1 MASKHYQLLT
11 CALLSACEQLIQL
24 LNFVNTWFF
33 LFRWMHM
40 LVYCSSA
47 LFNKLMFWGLYWHLT
62 AWLES
67 MWLNS
72 RKNTMGCVSPLPKI
86 TVGEEGVGKYLSWFI
101 FRGSAIPMKC
111 SQNHLW
117 GLGLARLTWASSDG
131 QSEQISELSV
141 CGKHWPATGSEVK

>member
-24 LNFVNTWFF
+24 LNFVNTWIF
-33 LFRWMHM
+33 LFRWMRM

-62 AWLES
+62 DWLEL

-72 RKNTMGCVSPLPKI
+72 WQYVMGCLSLLPQDHS
-86 TVGEEGVGKYLSWFI
+86 GGRRLGKALSFCMFCGSTIQVKCLQNYL
-101 FRGSAIPMKC
+101 
-111 SQNHLW
+111 L
-117 GLGLARLTWASSDG
+117 GLGLSQLTWASLAS
-131 QSEQISELSV
+131 QSQQTSV
-141 CGKHWPATGSEVK
+141 LFCVYGKR